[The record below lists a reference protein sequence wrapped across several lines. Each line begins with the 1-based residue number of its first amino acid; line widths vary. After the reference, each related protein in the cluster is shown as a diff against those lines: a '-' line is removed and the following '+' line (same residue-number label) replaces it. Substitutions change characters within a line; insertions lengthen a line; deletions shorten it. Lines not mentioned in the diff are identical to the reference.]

1 MKIIHT
7 ADLHFDSKMETHLT
21 SEQAR
26 ERKLEIRL
34 SFKRLVDYA
43 RENGVDVVLICG
55 DMFDSAN
62 VLTSTKNFILDT
74 IRENAGI
81 DFLLLKGNHDEFMF
95 NRDEC
100 PQNLKLFEND
110 FTYFNY
116 GEVCIAGMNLNR
128 TYLPNNFDLL
138 RFNPNQLNILCLHGQ
153 VANAFSSNVDYC
165 VPLNALANK
174 GIDYVALGHI
184 HNFASG
190 FIDNRAVYAYS
201 GILEPRGFDECGEK
215 GFIEI
220 DVANGRLN
228 YKFIPFSKRQFHSD
242 EVNISNAE
250 TTNEVISLIGDV
262 VRQFK
267 SGDFVRVI
275 LCGDRKAG
283 LDMDLHYIEKF
294 LKEQFYFAM
303 VVDATVAQIDYA
315 KLSTDISLKGEF
327 IRTVLAESGLSDM
340 EKQKII
346 DLGIKALTR
355 GEV

>member
-128 TYLPNNFDLL
+128 TYMPNNFDLL

-153 VANAFSSNVDYC
+153 IANAFSPNVDYC

-220 DVANGRLN
+220 EVANGRLN
-228 YKFIPFSKRQFHSD
+228 YKFIPFSKRQFHSE

-267 SGDFVRVI
+267 SGDLVRVI

-327 IRTVLAESGLSDM
+327 IRTVLAENGLSDM